1 MERQE
6 GEKNTAVYKIRI
18 MILLMLFCTFTMI
31 GCGNDERI
39 ATRKY
44 QKILNEYEDFFLDTY
59 LDEYDSYAAKVVIDE
74 KGVPML
80 IASGYHTGKGFD
92 TALYT
97 YRKGKIERLLREK
110 NQPDVSIQVYTD
122 GIIGVFDYE
131 QDGYGGI
138 RCRKLTLYKMQ
149 KDELKKIGFM
159 DLDKQRVV
167 LQGKERY
174 KLNFPCDSEQ
184 YEEFIGAVC
193 KDWYS
198 TEPDEWVLH
207 QDITKCITL
216 NVPLLKSIPI
226 SLAQESGLLEKKDF
240 KKQIRML
247 KENKSLTQREFIQED
262 LLFYQNEL
270 EQDWTGIYPGNLS
283 IYDITILNEID
294 VTDETR
300 NEALEA
306 MIYNHNWKWFDE
318 VECLKSLDDEE
329 IIEILQERNSEL
341 IWNISMYEKE
351 KASER
356 VMYRDDYMWKEGKC
370 WSTGKIANPY
380 VGADGLAHE
389 ETDFRFY
396 MYQAL
401 KEKVEEQFEECY
413 LKETPQDIFEAYAVE
428 MGKDN
433 ELIREY
439 RDAYLEREQ
448 EIVNGYID
456 YFQEKE
462 IDEYEEA
469 VKYALFQDGD
479 TLCVLRDCDHYFYEN
494 MKYIY
499 VYNPATGKMDWEML
513 DRPHWWTKYFSSQQ
527 VWLRTGGE
535 EYSESDYYIYRCT
548 NQKIDRIF
556 DGYIYAYDE
565 NNHSYAIR
573 CDGNNSDDQEMTLEE
588 WNQIPAEI
596 FGEPL
601 IIEKIYMGVSYEGMS
616 EFYKWGEEI
625 TNEYESFG
633 LRTKYYDS
641 IEEAYDELLGQRY

>member
-1 MERQE
+1 M
-6 GEKNTAVYKIRI
+6 VYKVRT
-18 MILLMLFCTFTMI
+18 MIFLMLFCAFTMI
-31 GCGNDERI
+31 GCGSNERI

-59 LDEYDSYAAKVVIDE
+59 PDEYDSCAAKVVVDE

-80 IASGYHTGKGFD
+80 IASGFHTGKGFD

-131 QDGYGGI
+131 QDDYGGI
-138 RCRKLTLYKMQ
+138 RSRKLTLYKMQ
-149 KDELKKIGFM
+149 KDELEEIGFM
-159 DLDKQRVV
+159 DRDKKRVV
-167 LQGKERY
+167 LQGKESY
-174 KLNFPCDSEQ
+174 KLNYPCDSEQ
-184 YEEFIGAVC
+184 YEEFIQAVC

-207 QDITKCITL
+207 QDIINCITL

-226 SLAQESGLLEKKDF
+226 SSAQESGLLEKKDF

-247 KENKSLTQREFIQED
+247 MENKSLTQREFIQED

-270 EQDWTGIYPGNLS
+270 DYGWNGIHPENLS
-283 IYDITILNEID
+283 VYDITILNAID

-300 NEALEA
+300 NEVLEA

-318 VECLKSLDDEE
+318 VECLKSLDNEE
-329 IIEILQERNSEL
+329 ITEILQERNREW
-341 IWNISMYEKE
+341 IWDISMDETEKV
-351 KASER
+351 SER
-356 VMYRDDYMWKEGKC
+356 VIYRDDYMWKEGKC
-370 WSTGKIANPY
+370 WSSGEIANPY
-380 VGADGLAHE
+380 VGADGLIHE

-396 MYQAL
+396 MFDVL
-401 KEKVEEQFEECY
+401 KEKVEAGLEECY

-433 ELIREY
+433 EMIREY

-462 IDEYEEA
+462 IGEYEEA
-469 VKYALFQDGD
+469 VKYAFLQDGD
-479 TLCVLRDCDHYFYEN
+479 TLCVLRWVYNNFDHADYYA
-494 MKYIY
+494 IY
-499 VYNPATGKMDWEML
+499 VYNPVTDKMDWETLTEYRM
-513 DRPHWWTKYFSSQQ
+513 RAEYVEEKQ
-527 VWLRTGGE
+527 VWYWEGYGGADKIQ
-535 EYSESDYYIYRCT
+535 YLIFQCT
-548 NQKIDRIF
+548 NQSINRIF
-556 DGYIYAYDE
+556 AGNADCGE
-565 NNHSYAIR
+565 NRYTIGAVKER
-573 CDGNNSDDQEMTLEE
+573 QEVTLEE
-588 WNQIPAEI
+588 WNQIPIEI

-601 IIEKIYMGVSYEGMS
+601 IKETRYDGRIYGDICNVWDLC
-616 EFYKWGEEI
+616 KEI
-625 TNEYESFG
+625 QNISDYYG
-633 LRTKYYDS
+633 LRTNYYDS
-641 IEEAYDELLGQRY
+641 IEEAYDELLRQRD

>member
-1 MERQE
+1 MP
-6 GEKNTAVYKIRI
+6 YKVRS
-18 MILLMLFCTFTMI
+18 MIFLMLFLAITMT
-31 GCGNDERI
+31 GCGSDERI

-59 LDEYDSYAAKVVIDE
+59 PDEYDSYAAKLVVDE

-80 IASGYHTGKGFD
+80 IASGYRTGKGFD

-131 QDGYGGI
+131 QDDYGGI
-138 RCRKLTLYKMQ
+138 RSQKLTLYKMQ
-149 KDELKKIGFM
+149 KDELEEIGFM
-159 DLDKQRVV
+159 DRDKGQVV
-167 LQGKERY
+167 LQGKEKH
-174 KLNFPCDSEQ
+174 KLNFPCDSDQ

-207 QDITKCITL
+207 QDITKCMTL
-216 NVPLLKSIPI
+216 NVPLLKSVPI

-247 KENKSLTQREFIQED
+247 SENKSLTQREFVQED

-270 EQDWTGIYPGNLS
+270 DYDWNGIHPGNLS
-283 IYDITILNEID
+283 SYDIKILNAID
-294 VTDETR
+294 VADETR
-300 NEALEA
+300 NEVLEA

-318 VECLKSLDDEE
+318 VECLKSLDNEE
-329 IIEILQERNSEL
+329 ITEILQERNREW
-341 IWNISMYEKE
+341 IWDISMDETE
-351 KASER
+351 NVSER
-356 VMYRDDYMWKEGKC
+356 IMYRDDYMWKEGEC
-370 WSTGKIANPY
+370 WSSGEIANPY
-380 VGADGLAHE
+380 VGADGLIHN

-396 MYQAL
+396 MFDVL
-401 KEKVEEQFEECY
+401 KEKVEARLEECY
-413 LKETPQDIFEAYAVE
+413 LKETPQDIFEAYAVA

-456 YFQEKE
+456 YFQEEE
-462 IDEYEEA
+462 ISEYEEA

-479 TLCVLRDCDHYFYEN
+479 TLCVLCSCENYFYQSSVE
-494 MKYIY
+494 YIY
-499 VYNPATGKMDWEML
+499 VYNPATDNMDWEML
-513 DRPHWWTKYFSSQQ
+513 GRPRWWTKYFRNQQ

-535 EYSESDYYIYRCT
+535 EYGQMDYLIYRCT

-565 NNHSYAIR
+565 NNYSHAIR
-573 CDGNNSDDQEMTLEE
+573 RDGNNSDYEEVTLEE

-601 IIEKIYMGVSYEGMS
+601 IIEKIYMGVSYEGCS
-616 EFYKWGEEI
+616 EFYNWGEDI
-625 TNEYESFG
+625 TNIYDSFD
-633 LRTKYYDS
+633 LRTNYYDS
-641 IEEAYDELLGQRY
+641 IEEAYDEMLGQRY